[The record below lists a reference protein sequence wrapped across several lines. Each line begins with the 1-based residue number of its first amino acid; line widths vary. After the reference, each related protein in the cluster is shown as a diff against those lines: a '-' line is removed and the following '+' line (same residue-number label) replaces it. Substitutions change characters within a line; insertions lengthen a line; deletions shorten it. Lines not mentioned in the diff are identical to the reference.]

1 MGAQSP
7 IAATSLPPP
16 RPPEPTGP
24 HKPLRT
30 KRTHFHFPTPAP
42 PPRSRSEEPPL
53 RAHANSPNEPRP
65 AAATPRYESSQT
77 NPFHP
82 VRLGMAS
89 LSFSNIRRLFGIRVR
104 PPRTHFGC
112 VAAPH
117 SPTPLCYPKF
127 PGGPSMRTFFLCRSE
142 ER

>member
-1 MGAQSP
+1 MAAQCP
-7 IAATSLPPP
+7 TDATSLPHPP
-16 RPPEPTGP
+16 HRQPTPP
-24 HKPLRT
+24 HKQLRT

-53 RAHANSPNEPRP
+53 PADAKSPNQPVP
-65 AAATPRYESSQT
+65 APATPRNAVYQT

-89 LSFSNIRRLFGIRVR
+89 LSFSNIRRLFGIRMR

-127 PGGPSMRTFFLCRSE
+127 PGGPS
-142 ER
+142 

>member
-1 MGAQSP
+1 MAAQCP
-7 IAATSLPPP
+7 TDATSLPPP
-16 RPPEPTGP
+16 RHRQPTRP

-53 RAHANSPNEPRP
+53 RADAKSPNEPIPTP
-65 AAATPRYESSQT
+65 ATLRYESSQT

-89 LSFSNIRRLFGIRVR
+89 LSFSNIRRLFGIRTR
-104 PPRTHFGC
+104 PPQTHFEC
-112 VAAPH
+112 LASPH
-117 SPTPLCYPKF
+117 SPTPHCYP
-127 PGGPSMRTFFLCRSE
+127 
-142 ER
+142 